1 MVEDMFVCFCY
12 RQLQF
17 VWLVVDLKLIN
28 PTAAGGAR
36 HPITDEYELFYQKY
50 TANKY
55 INGILQWI
63 FRRLMNQVGKER
75 YQRMIDCGAMK
86 PATLSKEE
94 IEAMGDVCLSIYVD

>member
-1 MVEDMFVCFCY
+1 MVEDMFTCFCY

-17 VWLVVDLKLIN
+17 AELVVDLKLVK
-28 PTAAGGAR
+28 PTGAGGVR
-36 HPITDEYELFYQKY
+36 HPITGNHELFYQKY

-55 INGILQWI
+55 INVILQWI
-63 FRRLMNQVGKER
+63 FRRLLNQVGRER

-86 PATLSKEE
+86 PATLPKEE

>member
-17 VWLVVDLKLIN
+17 VYLVVDLRLIN

-36 HPITDEYELFYQKY
+36 HPITGEHELFFQKY

-55 INGILQWI
+55 INVILQWI
-63 FRRLMNQVGKER
+63 FSKLMNQVGR
-75 YQRMIDCGAMK
+75 QRRQRMLDCGAIK
-86 PATLSKEE
+86 PTTLSKEE
-94 IEAMGDVCLSIYVD
+94 IEAKGDLYLTM